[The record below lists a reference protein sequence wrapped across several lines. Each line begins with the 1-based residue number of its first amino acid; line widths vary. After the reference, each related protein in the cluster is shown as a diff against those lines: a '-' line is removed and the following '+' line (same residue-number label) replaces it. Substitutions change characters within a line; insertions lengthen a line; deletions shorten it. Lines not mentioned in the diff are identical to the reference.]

1 MEKVPEEVNSE
12 GVPEE
17 VAERVPE
24 EVAEQVPEE
33 APGRGS
39 F

>member
-1 MEKVPEEVNSE
+1 MPEEVNSE